1 MTTLTS
7 SLYHVGMVEALA
19 QLACKV
25 LPELF
30 ALTPA
35 VKTQV
40 LLDLAQRID
49 DHRAHIQQV
58 NAKDVARA
66 QANGND
72 AAFIDRLTLSDK
84 AIDQMIISVKQV
96 AQLDEVIG
104 QINHVRVRPN
114 GLKIGQMRVP
124 IGVIG
129 MIYESRPNVTID
141 AAILCFKSGNACI
154 LRGGSEA
161 VDSNM
166 YLAELMRASLK
177 VCGVTPDAVQLI
189 PSTDRQ
195 AVSEMLSLKNSID
208 LIIPRGGKSLIEKI
222 TQESKIPMIKHLDG
236 ICHTYIDA
244 DADMEQAVAIAFNG
258 KCHRYAA
265 CNATETLLLH
275 VDIAA
280 AFLSKIAPLFI
291 QEYVE
296 LRADF
301 QSFEILQSLA
311 YPPQLLRPAQDEDW
325 HSEYLGPILAI
336 KVVANVQDAITHI
349 NSYGSKHTDAI
360 VTQNYK
366 RSMQF
371 MQAVDSASVMVN
383 ASTRFADG
391 FEYGLGSEI
400 GISND
405 KLHARGPV
413 GLLGLTS
420 EKYLVW
426 GDGQIRI

>member
-35 VKTQV
+35 IKTQV

-49 DHRAHIQQV
+49 DHRAYIQHV

-141 AAILCFKSGNACI
+141 AAILCFKS
-154 LRGGSEA
+154 
-161 VDSNM
+161 
-166 YLAELMRASLK
+166 MR
-177 VCGVTPDAVQLI
+177 
-189 PSTDRQ
+189 
-195 AVSEMLSLKNSID
+195 
-208 LIIPRGGKSLIEKI
+208 
-222 TQESKIPMIKHLDG
+222 
-236 ICHTYIDA
+236 
-244 DADMEQAVAIAFNG
+244 
-258 KCHRYAA
+258 
-265 CNATETLLLH
+265 CNA
-275 VDIAA
+275 
-280 AFLSKIAPLFI
+280 
-291 QEYVE
+291 
-296 LRADF
+296 
-301 QSFEILQSLA
+301 
-311 YPPQLLRPAQDEDW
+311 
-325 HSEYLGPILAI
+325 
-336 KVVANVQDAITHI
+336 
-349 NSYGSKHTDAI
+349 
-360 VTQNYK
+360 
-366 RSMQF
+366 
-371 MQAVDSASVMVN
+371 
-383 ASTRFADG
+383 
-391 FEYGLGSEI
+391 
-400 GISND
+400 
-405 KLHARGPV
+405 
-413 GLLGLTS
+413 
-420 EKYLVW
+420 
-426 GDGQIRI
+426 